1 MLHLDTVIL
10 FCLKQL
16 NGERTIYSIYHLLN
30 GKKSSQTIQDAHL
43 FSLKEFFG
51 VYGELTREAFE
62 QITEDLFKKNLID
75 ISGEQQYQLTD
86 AGVEYLE
93 SRWLDHYLNGW
104 NYHTYTMVFW
114 ERLSLLTQVISNLVH
129 EETKYIPIQKNID
142 LQNWMKSVLKK
153 INKPRNELGSIL
165 FSELI
170 GSFNEMKNLDPSILV
185 FRLTG
190 FQQIGLTPLQ
200 AAMKL
205 KMDIH
210 DYNLQFI
217 HIIHYLIQTIRKNS
231 SSFWMLAFLINGLE
245 KEDVLT
251 LSSRKT
257 WNLLIQGYAPKEIA
271 NFRNLKLSTIEDHLV
286 EFALHLENFSIDPY
300 VDKHLQEEIIEYSR
314 CKGTRQLKRIKDQVK
329 DTTYLQIRLVLA
341 KYGDREWN

>member
-1 MLHLDTVIL
+1 MLHLETVIL

-62 QITEDLFKKNLID
+62 QITEDLFRKNLID
-75 ISGEQQYQLTD
+75 ICGEQQYQLTV
-86 AGVEYLE
+86 AGLEYLE
-93 SRWLDHYLNGW
+93 SKWFDHYLDGW
-104 NYHTYTMVFW
+104 NYHTYTMLFW
-114 ERLSLLTQVISNLVH
+114 DRLSLLTQVISNLVY
-129 EETKYIPIQKNID
+129 EETKYVPIQKNID
-142 LQNWMKSVLKK
+142 LQNWLKSVLKK
-153 INKPRNELGSIL
+153 INKPRNDLGRIL
-165 FSELI
+165 FSELTE
-170 GSFNEMKNLDPSILV
+170 SFKQGKNLDPSILV

-210 DYNLQFI
+210 DYHLQFI
-217 HIIHYLIQTIRKNS
+217 QIIHYLIQTIKKNS
-231 SSFWMLAFLINGLE
+231 SRFSMLIFLINDLD
-245 KEDVLT
+245 KENVLT

-257 WNLLIQGYAPKEIA
+257 WNLLKQGYSPKEIA
-271 NFRNLKLSTIEDHLV
+271 DLRNLKLSTIEDHLV
-286 EFALHLENFSIDPY
+286 EFALHLEEFSIDPY
-300 VDKHLQEEIIEYSR
+300 VDKYLQEEIIDFSR
-314 CKGTRQLKRIKDQVK
+314 RNGTRQLKRIKDQVK
-329 DTTYLQIRLVLA
+329 AATYLQIRLILA